1 MKTSWA
7 VAGFFLICMACSPDS
22 NEHQKGTGDRRF
34 RTTPPSLL
42 YFKNM
47 RSTQYTVDEQPK
59 SRIELYRLSKFETTS
74 RYPVLYPV
82 IANNWLEDEAY
93 LFLQPN
99 EWKAGFLSPLT
110 LSQDTAWSSAALQ
123 LQPPTPQRQYE
134 LSLLLYESL
143 KQGEVWYA
151 AAADSTFAPLF
162 ADGDERAYFLT
173 TVRDYLKLTDND

>member
-7 VAGFFLICMACSPDS
+7 VLCLFLISAACSPDYS
-22 NEHQKGTGDRRF
+22 DRQKATGDRRF

-47 RSTQYTVDEQPK
+47 RSTQYAVEEQPR
-59 SRIELYRLSKFETTS
+59 SRIERYRLNKYERVSGH
-74 RYPVLYPV
+74 PVLYPV

-99 EWKAGFLSPLT
+99 DWEAGFMSPLT
-110 LSQDTAWSSAALQ
+110 VSKDTVWSDAVVR
-123 LQPPTPQRQYE
+123 LQPQTPEQQYE
-134 LSLLLYESL
+134 LGIQLYESL
-143 KQGEVWYA
+143 KRGEDWYA
-151 AAADSTFAPLF
+151 VAADSTFAPLF
-162 ADGDERAYFLT
+162 EEGNERTYFLT